1 MIRQYKEE
9 LEMAERRHENGDC
22 GRTCSIV
29 REDLQEQLN
38 ERENQL
44 IKLLKD
50 KMKNEEFYKHYE

>member
-1 MIRQYKEE
+1 
-9 LEMAERRHENGDC
+9 MAERRHENGDC